1 MNIDRLL
8 SIHQSDALM
17 RIGAINK
24 QMLIAQYAQ
33 CQQISKLQKELESC
47 SNVSKKILENQ
58 IKDIKHQEQ
67 LKYYKSLAYAMK
79 EAIEY
84 IAKENNIEFQCFLF
98 ELYSPLILEN
108 IREAKAVLEE
118 ISDKEYCAD
127 IEKSLQA
134 IGVVYSTS
142 KLVYENSDFYKIIS
156 AKAIYSNQKE
166 SLDKKIQELYHK
178 KLEIQK
184 EILAIQPKPN
194 KNKSRVCWIGVLF
207 VISIYILG
215 CLIYSLFSDPKM
227 FILSVESFLIFS
239 PIYIVLLWL
248 ILNERNWR
256 KNYPEYIKSL
266 QNKKEVLEQELNS
279 IDIEIYKEEDILNT
293 SQYVQLTKSIQQ
305 SCPYWEKIVLVIS
318 ECLNMNSIEDANPKV
333 SANKYDPLF
342 EQVAYLVVQ
351 TQQASTSMIQRK
363 FSIGYNRAARL
374 MNQLEVVGIVGP
386 AHGSKP
392 REVLCIN
399 EKDLKYKLEN
409 N

>member
-1 MNIDRLL
+1 
-8 SIHQSDALM
+8 
-17 RIGAINK
+17 
-24 QMLIAQYAQ
+24 MLIAQYAQ

-142 KLVYENSDFYKIIS
+142 KSVYENSDFYKIIS
-156 AKAIYSNQKE
+156 AKAIYSNQQE

-184 EILAIQPKPN
+184 EILAIQPKPY

-215 CLIYSLFSDPKM
+215 CLIYSLFSAPKM

-305 SCPYWEKIVLVIS
+305 SCPYWEKIVLAIS

-351 TQQASTSMIQRK
+351 TQQASTSMIQR
-363 FSIGYNRAARL
+363 
-374 MNQLEVVGIVGP
+374 
-386 AHGSKP
+386 
-392 REVLCIN
+392 
-399 EKDLKYKLEN
+399 
-409 N
+409 

>member
-1 MNIDRLL
+1 
-8 SIHQSDALM
+8 
-17 RIGAINK
+17 
-24 QMLIAQYAQ
+24 MLIAQYAQ

-178 KLEIQK
+178 KLELQE

-207 VISIYILG
+207 VISIYIFG

-305 SCPYWEKIVLVIS
+305 SCPYWEKIVLAIS

-351 TQQASTSMIQRK
+351 TQQASTSMIQR
-363 FSIGYNRAARL
+363 
-374 MNQLEVVGIVGP
+374 
-386 AHGSKP
+386 
-392 REVLCIN
+392 
-399 EKDLKYKLEN
+399 
-409 N
+409 

>member
-1 MNIDRLL
+1 
-8 SIHQSDALM
+8 
-17 RIGAINK
+17 
-24 QMLIAQYAQ
+24 MLIAQYAQ

-194 KNKSRVCWIGVLF
+194 KNKSRVW
-207 VISIYILG
+207 SIICYINL
-215 CLIYSLFSDPKM
+215 YFWVFD
-227 FILSVESFLIFS
+227 IF
-239 PIYIVLLWL
+239 
-248 ILNERNWR
+248 
-256 KNYPEYIKSL
+256 
-266 QNKKEVLEQELNS
+266 
-279 IDIEIYKEEDILNT
+279 DI
-293 SQYVQLTKSIQQ
+293 
-305 SCPYWEKIVLVIS
+305 
-318 ECLNMNSIEDANPKV
+318 
-333 SANKYDPLF
+333 
-342 EQVAYLVVQ
+342 
-351 TQQASTSMIQRK
+351 
-363 FSIGYNRAARL
+363 
-374 MNQLEVVGIVGP
+374 
-386 AHGSKP
+386 
-392 REVLCIN
+392 
-399 EKDLKYKLEN
+399 
-409 N
+409 